1 MIAHAQNRRHELAER
16 HHDLYETPA
25 VAVHALLKV
34 EKLPPHVW
42 EPACGPGAIV
52 GVLRHAGYTVHATD
66 LNEYGCRESSS
77 GIDFLMERAAP
88 AGVEAIVTN
97 PPFKLASEFVA
108 RALDLCPLVIMLLRL
123 AFIESERR
131 STILDS
137 GHLAR
142 IHVFKNRLPMMHRRG
157 WTGPTASSQTAF
169 AWFVFDRNHHGPT
182 TLRRIS
188 WKAET

>member
-1 MIAHAQNRRHELAER
+1 VMARAQNRRHALAER
-16 HHDLYETPA
+16 GDDLYETPA

-34 EKLPPHVW
+34 EQLPPHVW

-52 GVLRHAGYTVHATD
+52 AVLRHAGYIVHATD
-66 LNEYGCRESSS
+66 LIDYGCPESSS
-77 GIDFLMERAAP
+77 RIDFLMERVPP

-123 AFIESERR
+123 AFIEGKRR
-131 STILDS
+131 STILDG

-142 IHVFKNRLPMMHRRG
+142 IHVFKNRLPRMHRAGWKGQPRAARRRSRG
-157 WTGPTASSQTAF
+157 SYSTTTIMGRPRFTAF
-169 AWFVFDRNHHGPT
+169 RGR
-182 TLRRIS
+182 L
-188 WKAET
+188 ET

>member
-1 MIAHAQNRRHELAER
+1 VMARAQNRRHALAER
-16 HHDLYETPA
+16 GDDLYETPA

-34 EKLPPHVW
+34 EQLPPHVW

-52 GVLRHAGYTVHATD
+52 AVLRHAGYIVHATD
-66 LNEYGCRESSS
+66 LIDYGCPESSS
-77 GIDFLMERAAP
+77 RIDFLMERVPP

-123 AFIESERR
+123 AFIEGKRR
-131 STILDS
+131 STILDG

-142 IHVFKNRLPMMHRRG
+142 IHVFKNRLPRMHRAG
-157 WTGPTASSQTAF
+157 WKGPTASSQTTF
-169 AWFVFDRNHHGPT
+169 AWFVFDNNHHGST
-182 TLRRIS
+182 TIHRIS
-188 WKAET
+188 WKA